1 MKLANLYLA
10 AADKLRHKGLLPDSR
25 GATLTMCAFELG
37 NIAPTGERALL
48 EKFLTHVEKKI
59 DRFDRPAYRLSPV
72 LRIASQRAAKEQVV
86 LMGVGGW

>member
-1 MKLANLYLA
+1 MTLSNLYLA

-25 GATLTMCAFELG
+25 PATLTMCAHELG
-37 NIAPTGERALL
+37 GIAPTGERALL

-59 DRFDRPAYRLSPV
+59 DRFDRPAYRLSPAM
-72 LRIASQRAAKEQVV
+72 RIAAERAAKEQTV